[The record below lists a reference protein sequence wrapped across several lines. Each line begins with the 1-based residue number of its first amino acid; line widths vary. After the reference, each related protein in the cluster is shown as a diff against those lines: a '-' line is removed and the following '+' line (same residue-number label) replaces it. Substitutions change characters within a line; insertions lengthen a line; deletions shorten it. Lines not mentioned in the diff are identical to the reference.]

1 MIVFLII
8 HNTLVSINTI
18 TLEKLFLTE
27 ITIK

>member
-8 HNTLVSINTI
+8 HNILVSINTI